1 MNSERRR
8 IMYNNK
14 LVSIIMPC
22 YNSANVID
30 MSIQSVLS
38 QSYQNFQL
46 IIVDDYSTDH
56 SIEKIKEYLSDY
68 RIQLVQL
75 PRNMGVAKARNVG
88 IKHSLGRF
96 IAFLDSDDVWQP
108 EKLKKQVRMIE
119 SNKVPLV
126 YSAYH
131 TFLDDTNEPL
141 KKIQVPEFI
150 DYEGLLRNTII
161 GCLTVMVDR
170 NKTGEFEMPDI
181 PGGEDTAT
189 WLNIL
194 KSSGGALGTNESL
207 AYYRV
212 SSASLSGNKW
222 RMAWRTWRMYRQTQ
236 ELSLFKTYICFSF
249 YVKNAVIKRI

>member
-1 MNSERRR
+1 
-8 IMYNNK
+8 MYNNK

-30 MSIQSVLS
+30 MSIQSILS

-46 IIVDDYSTDH
+46 IIVDDYSSDH
-56 SIEKIKEYLSDY
+56 SIEKIKAYLSDH

-75 PRNMGVAKARNVG
+75 PRNMGVANARNVG

-108 EKLKKQVRMIE
+108 EKLKKQVSMIE
-119 SNKVPLV
+119 STDAPLV

-131 TFLDDTNEPL
+131 TFLENTNEPL

-194 KSSGGALGTNESL
+194 KSSGGAVGTNESL

-212 SSASLSGNKW
+212 SSTSLSGNKW

>member
-1 MNSERRR
+1 
-8 IMYNNK
+8 MYNNK

-22 YNSANVID
+22 YNSANAID
-30 MSIQSVLS
+30 MAIQSVLA

-56 SIEKIKEYLSDY
+56 SIEKIKEYLSDH

-75 PRNMGVAKARNVG
+75 PRNIGVAKARNVG

-119 SNKVPLV
+119 SNDAPLV

-131 TFLDDTNEPL
+131 TFVENTNKPL

-194 KSSGGALGTNESL
+194 KCSGGALGTNESL
-207 AYYRV
+207 AYYRI
-212 SSASLSGNKW
+212 SSVSLSGNKW